1 MIEQRYNE
9 RFAMIDHNNYKLPV
23 IPLMRLWFCAIFLVI
38 TVADQVTKQIMLDL
52 IFDPPRRIEILAILN
67 LVPVWNRGMSF
78 GMLADSGALVPVGL
92 TGLAFAVSA
101 WLFWM
106 VPRLNRVQRLSAA
119 FIAGGAIGNA
129 LDRLRFGKV
138 VDFIDLHYA
147 GVHWPAFNLA
157 DAAITI
163 GAVLWGYSILRGQE
177 TSRI

>member
-1 MIEQRYNE
+1 
-9 RFAMIDHNNYKLPV
+9 MIDHNNDKAPV
-23 IPLMRLWFCAIFLVI
+23 MPFTRLWFCAIFLLLI
-38 TVADQVTKQIMLDL
+38 VADQATKQVMLDL
-52 IFDPPRRIEILAILN
+52 IFDPPRRIEIMAILN

-78 GMLADSGALVPVGL
+78 GMLAGGGALVPLGL
-92 TGLAFAVSA
+92 TGLAVVVSA

-177 TSRI
+177 TSRL

>member
-1 MIEQRYNE
+1 MTEHN
-9 RFAMIDHNNYKLPV
+9 DHKALVVRP
-23 IPLMRLWFCAIFLVI
+23 MRLWFCVIFFLI
-38 TVADQVTKQIMLDL
+38 MVADQATKQIMLEL

-78 GMLADSGALVPVGL
+78 GMLAGGGVLVPIGL
-92 TGLAFAVSA
+92 TSLAVAVSA

-106 VPRLNRVQRLSAA
+106 VPRLHRVQRLAAA

-129 LDRLRFGKV
+129 IDRLRFGKV

-147 GVHWPAFNLA
+147 GLHWPAFNLA

-163 GAVLWGYSILRGQE
+163 GAVLWGYSILREQE

>member
-1 MIEQRYNE
+1 
-9 RFAMIDHNNYKLPV
+9 MIDHNNHKQPV
-23 IPLMRLWFCAIFLVI
+23 MPFMRLWFCAIFLLLI
-38 TVADQVTKQIMLDL
+38 VADQATKQVMLDL

-67 LVPVWNRGMSF
+67 LVPVWNRGISF

-92 TGLAFAVSA
+92 TGLAFAVSV